1 MISDTFQVRRSGF
14 PGMQLELS
22 NKLRGYL
29 PDRSLKNIGEVGE
42 LLEETI
48 NRVRQGPFDLRAVKF
63 TQDGFVFEQAATSRY
78 RVRGGNMRRTGLRLA
93 SNGVTNSKSRLCA

>member
-1 MISDTFQVRRSGF
+1 
-14 PGMQLELS
+14 MQLELS

-48 NRVRQGPFDLRAVKF
+48 KGAAPSLTFLVK
-63 TQDGFVFEQAATSRY
+63 DGHDAA
-78 RVRGGNMRRTGLRLA
+78 
-93 SNGVTNSKSRLCA
+93 KS